1 MTLEKQLDDW
11 KHLNKMLK
19 QVRIFGEVSK
29 RAAFKQTILVNEFNY
44 YRRVY
49 EKTYLVKY
57 EKEKRP

>member
-1 MTLEKQLDDW
+1 
-11 KHLNKMLK
+11 MLK